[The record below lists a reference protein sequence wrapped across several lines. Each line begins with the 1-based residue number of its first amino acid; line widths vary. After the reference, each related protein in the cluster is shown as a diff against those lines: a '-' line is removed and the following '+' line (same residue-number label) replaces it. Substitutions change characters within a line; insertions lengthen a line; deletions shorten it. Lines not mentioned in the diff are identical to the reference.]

1 MLEELNQ
8 YAVKVDI
15 KVQWGDMDIS
25 QQVNSTCF
33 FSWFEV
39 ARVEYFIRLGL
50 DIIDNDEEP
59 GFRVKQQTIVY
70 QTAVNFP
77 DTIVIGIRAIFA
89 DQNKIE
95 LEAAFYSRRHH
106 TLVAKANVSMEAYE
120 YLKNTPSLI
129 PLNIQRRVSQL
140 DEIQIEESGAQ
151 EKFDPNAAIP
161 EFSDED
167 IANEWLGELPKT

>member
-1 MLEELNQ
+1 M
-8 YAVKVDI
+8 
-15 KVQWGDMDIS
+15 
-25 QQVNSTCF
+25 
-33 FSWFEV
+33 
-39 ARVEYFIRLGL
+39 
-50 DIIDNDEEP
+50 
-59 GFRVKQQTIVY
+59 
-70 QTAVNFP
+70 
-77 DTIVIGIRAIFA
+77 IGIRAIFA

-140 DEIQIEESGAQ
+140 DEIQIEESGVQ

-161 EFSDED
+161 EFSDEE